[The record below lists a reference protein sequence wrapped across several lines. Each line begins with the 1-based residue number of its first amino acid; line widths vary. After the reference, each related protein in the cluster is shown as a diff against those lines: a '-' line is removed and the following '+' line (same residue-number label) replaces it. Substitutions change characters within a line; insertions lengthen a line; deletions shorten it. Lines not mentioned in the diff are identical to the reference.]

1 MWYARAPIHRDRAN
15 LERMNLPTPLATV
28 LLDPPTAL
36 LFGCGVALVSSRLIA
51 RNPETEVLRTGL
63 IGAGWGLFYGLCVA
77 WFFFER
83 PDWMFAYLK
92 DAREVS
98 LLPAFIVFVFILVV
112 HGAVGALAN
121 AALLVRGRRA
131 LAWALTAGAMV
142 TLGGG
147 FWLQGRAYVLV
158 GTWETFHA
166 GQAVALHTDAA
177 MQQAMNVSGAAT
189 ALSAVALF
197 VLRFLQSR
205 RLSV

>member
-1 MWYARAPIHRDRAN
+1 
-15 LERMNLPTPLATV
+15 MNLPTPLATV

-36 LFGCGVALVSSRLIA
+36 LFGCGIALVSARLIA
-51 RNPETEVLRTGL
+51 RNPQTEMLRTGL

-98 LLPAFIVFVFILVV
+98 LLPAFLVFVFILAM
-112 HGAVGALAN
+112 HGAIGALAGG
-121 AALLVRGRRA
+121 ALLVRGRRA

-147 FWLQGRAYVLV
+147 FWLQWRAYVLL
-158 GTWETFHA
+158 GTYEAFHA
-166 GQAVALHTDAA
+166 GQAVALQSDAA
-177 MQQAMNVSGAAT
+177 MQRAMNLSGLAT
-189 ALSAVALF
+189 AVSAIALF

-205 RLSV
+205 KLSAAEAGQSPSA